1 MKRKKIEIN
10 INLDDCYSQAISD
23 EFTIEINLNPKNNSI
38 GTYWKGDEWN

>member
-23 EFTIEINLNPKNNSI
+23 EFTIEINMELIFSANQ
-38 GTYWKGDEWN
+38 

>member
-23 EFTIEINLNPKNNSI
+23 EFTIEINLNPKIIASVH
-38 GTYWKGDEWN
+38 TDEWN